1 MKERVYFVDFARSY
15 AIFLALFDHSLN
27 DFNIWSNYPFE
38 QYAIIKLFA
47 SSATPTFLF
56 LFGMMLELVYL
67 KRLREKGLA
76 SIRPQL
82 VKRSLQ
88 CYLGFMLTSLAGLI
102 GGYLTIRGLLG
113 SSFFVVNNHYGNIL
127 KIYCVLIIMA
137 MPLLML
143 RKKWGIWPIVVL
155 CCSYWVFH
163 PITSQIHVANGNINN
178 FTSSMF
184 GIGNSG
190 GPSVLHS
197 LSIVSIGMLSANF
210 IDFKNKW
217 KFPKMNLILLS
228 VLSIAITIYLL
239 FIPWNEFVENYFS
252 NEFRNNNHPLYYLVS
267 LSLAIILVLIFST
280 IIPLG
285 IKLKPWTKHLLV
297 FGRNSLSAF
306 TIGNIILNLIYTET
320 KDYTF
325 NLIVPFA
332 FIILVYII
340 LFFYEKYEMNQKGK
354 KLALVNK

>member
-15 AIFLALFDHSLN
+15 AIFLALLDHSLN
-27 DFNIWSNYPFE
+27 DFNIWANYPFE
-38 QYAIIKLFA
+38 QYAIIKLFT

-56 LFGMMLELVYL
+56 LFGMMLELVYF
-67 KRLREKGLA
+67 KRLRENGLS

-82 VKRSLQ
+82 IKRSLQ

-102 GGYLTIRGLLG
+102 GGYLTLKGLVG

-127 KIYCVLIIMA
+127 KIYSVLIILA
-137 MPLLML
+137 MPLLL
-143 RKKWGIWPIVVL
+143 FRTKYGIWPIVIL
-155 CCSYWVFH
+155 CCSYWIIY
-163 PITSQIHVANGNINN
+163 PITSQIQISNGNINN

-197 LSIVSIGMLSANF
+197 LSIVTIGMLSANF

-217 KFPKMNLILLS
+217 KFPRMNFILLMIL
-228 VLSIAITIYLL
+228 VLGISIYLM
-239 FIPWNEFVENYFS
+239 FIPWDEFVEKYFS
-252 NEFRNNNHPLYYLVS
+252 NEFRNSNHPLYYLLS
-267 LSLAIILVLIFST
+267 LSLAIILVLFFST
-280 IIPLG
+280 LIPLG
-285 IKLKPWTKHLLV
+285 IRLKPWTRYLLV

-306 TIGNIILNLIYTET
+306 TIGNIILNLIHTRI

-325 NLIVPFA
+325 NLTVSFA
-332 FIILVYII
+332 FILLVYFI
-340 LFFYEKYEMNQKGK
+340 LLFYDKYETNQKNK
-354 KLALVNK
+354 KLTLMNN

>member
-38 QYAIIKLFA
+38 QYAFIKLFT

-67 KRLREKGLA
+67 KRLREKGLS

-82 VKRSLQ
+82 IKRSFQ
-88 CYLGFMLTSLAGLI
+88 CYLGFILTSLAGVI
-102 GGYLTIRGLLG
+102 GGYLTIKGLIG
-113 SSFFVVNNHYGNIL
+113 SSFFAVNNHYGNIL
-127 KIYCVLIIMA
+127 KIYCVLIVLA
-137 MPLLML
+137 MPLLMF
-143 RKKWGIWPIVVL
+143 RKKWGVWPIVVI
-155 CCSYWVFH
+155 CCSYWIFY
-163 PITSQIHVANGNINN
+163 PLTIQIHIENGNINN

-197 LSIVSIGMLSANF
+197 LSIVSIGMLSATF
-210 IDFKNKW
+210 IDFNNKW

-228 VLSIAITIYLL
+228 ILISAIVLFL
-239 FIPWNEFVENYFS
+239 FDMSWNQFIDNYFS
-252 NEFRNNNHPLYYLVS
+252 NEFRYNNHPLYYLVS
-267 LSLAIILVLIFST
+267 LSLAVILVLLFST
-280 IIPLG
+280 IVPLG
-285 IKLKPWTKHLLV
+285 VKIKPWTSYLLV

-306 TIGNIILNLIYTET
+306 TIGNIILNIIYQET
-320 KDYTF
+320 RDQTF
-325 NLIVPFA
+325 SILIVIA
-332 FIILVYII
+332 FIVFVYVLLLI
-340 LFFYEKYEMNQKGK
+340 YEKYKMKQKNK
-354 KLALVNK
+354 NLTFVNK